1 MADLVAYNST
11 LKEGIVNNGRAIC
24 VRMTEFHGMVVIVD
38 GVVDTAH
45 HTLIITKEEDR
56 QRRNAIDCNQQAT
69 LLQLVGDIHAPH
81 TIHGE
86 VCPMGLVILWGEMR
100 ELVVLVALQGIKKE
114 YGSRNERTARSPV
127 GSFRR

>member
-1 MADLVAYNST
+1 
-11 LKEGIVNNGRAIC
+11 
-24 VRMTEFHGMVVIVD
+24 MTEFHGIVVVVD

-45 HTLIITKEEDR
+45 HTLIITEEEDG
-56 QRRNAIDCNQQAT
+56 QRRNAIDCNQKAT

-86 VCPMGLVILWGEMR
+86 VCPMGLEVLWDGVR
-100 ELVVLVALQGIKKE
+100 EPVELVALQGLKKG
-114 YGSRNERTARSPV
+114 YGSSNERIVRSPV

>member
-1 MADLVAYNST
+1 
-11 LKEGIVNNGRAIC
+11 
-24 VRMTEFHGMVVIVD
+24 MTEFHGIVVIVD

-45 HTLIITKEEDR
+45 HTLIITEEEDG
-56 QRRNAIDCNQQAT
+56 QGRNAIDGNQKAT

-86 VCPMGLVILWGEMR
+86 VCPMGPEMLWDEVRKLV
-100 ELVVLVALQGIKKE
+100 ELVARQGTKKE
-114 YGSRNERTARSPV
+114 YGSSNERTVRSPV